1 MGHVAD
7 WALTAKLIS
16 TLFAHTEK
24 LGDLNDSKELP
35 PRRRLVQ
42 QGDEQLVT

>member
-24 LGDLNDSKELP
+24 LGDLNDSKEL
-35 PRRRLVQ
+35 RRVVAWFSRAMNSS
-42 QGDEQLVT
+42 